1 MKIMIMAKD
10 LFVSLIEK
18 TQLIPYFDEK
28 KIKRKKVPYK

>member
-10 LFVSLIEK
+10 LFVSLIEN

-28 KIKRKKVPYK
+28 NKKEKSAI

>member
-18 TQLIPYFDEK
+18 TQFIPYFDEK
-28 KIKRKKVPYK
+28 NKKDKSPM